1 MSKIPT
7 ASNISRKYIKYGLSV
22 SGKRNTSLIES
33 LSFVLILGVFT
44 GWAFWSI
51 DPFNALKLSVLT
63 SIAFAMLFLIFG
75 KLLIHKIDKSVQV
88 IILIFVFIATF
99 ALIFSK
105 EDKVTQV
112 FGIFGR
118 NTGYLTYLSLC
129 IVLIAFYTLSDS
141 LYLRKFIKL
150 IGISSIFVLAAGVL
164 QVIDIGPQALLSN
177 GKLVF
182 GFTGNTNFYSSLL
195 GIIAILAAAPI
206 FSKDKISFYKLFYIF
221 IIFTCVYLIYET
233 NSIQGYF
240 VILAGVS
247 SLIFLLLLR
256 NRNKLYFLTYSLT
269 ILLIA
274 VTVSLGF
281 LKIGPFSSR
290 LYNLSITDRGYC
302 WNSAIETWQL
312 NPVLGVGFDA
322 YQNWFR
328 RTRSLDA
335 IRDKGLNGT
344 CDSAHNVFLDF
355 LVNGGLILFLTY
367 LALVVY
373 TLIVV
378 IRVTIR
384 EDLNINFLIISSG
397 WVGYQIQSLI
407 SINHLTLATLGWSL
421 MGLILGYGSKKDLSP
436 MTIKN
441 KTQIKIDNKS
451 LIKSI
456 IGFIIGLSIS
466 IQPQLLLNRYQSA
479 YSSGD
484 ADVLHAAV
492 KSWPNEMFMMNL
504 ASSRFKEN
512 NLFDYE
518 LSTSLEV
525 VKRYPD
531 SYNAW
536 RSIYNSSLSDL
547 KLKNTAR
554 INMLRLDPLN
564 TDLK

>member
-1 MSKIPT
+1 MAT
-7 ASNISRKYIKYGLSV
+7 L
-22 SGKRNTSLIES
+22 
-33 LSFVLILGVFT
+33 
-44 GWAFWSI
+44 
-51 DPFNALKLSVLT
+51 
-63 SIAFAMLFLIFG
+63 
-75 KLLIHKIDKSVQV
+75 
-88 IILIFVFIATF
+88 VFI
-99 ALIFSK
+99 FSN
-105 EDKVTQV
+105 ENKVTQL

-129 IVLIAFYTLSDS
+129 IVLIAFYTLSER
-141 LYLRKFIKL
+141 LYLRKFINL
-150 IGISSIFVLAAGVL
+150 IGISSIFALAAGIL

-195 GIIAILAAAPI
+195 GIIAILASAPI
-206 FSKDKISFYKLFYIF
+206 LSKDKISFYKFFYILV
-221 IIFTCVYLIYET
+221 IFTCVYLIYET
-233 NSIQGYF
+233 NSIQGF
-240 VILAGVS
+240 FIILAGVS
-247 SLIFLLLLR
+247 SLLFLLLLR
-256 NRNKLYFLTYSLT
+256 SRNKLYLFTYSLI
-269 ILLIA
+269 ILLSA
-274 VTVSLGF
+274 VFTSMGF
-281 LKIGPFSSR
+281 LKIGPLSSR

-302 WNSAIETWQL
+302 WKSAIETWQL
-312 NPVLGVGFDA
+312 NPVFGVGFDG

-335 IRDKGLNGT
+335 IRDKGLNGI

-355 LVNGGLILFLTY
+355 LVNGGLIFFLTY
-367 LALVVY
+367 SALVLY
-373 TLIVV
+373 TLSVV

-384 EDLNINFLIISSG
+384 EELDINFLIISSG

-407 SINHLTLATLGWSL
+407 SINQITLATLGWSL
-421 MGLILGYGSKKDLSP
+421 MGLILGYDSKKDLSTI
-436 MTIKN
+436 TIKD
-441 KTQIKIDNKS
+441 KAQIKIDSRS
-451 LIKSI
+451 LTKSI
-456 IGFIIGLSIS
+456 IGFIIGLSLS

-484 ADVLHAAV
+484 ANVLHAAV
-492 KSWPNEMFMMNL
+492 RSWPNEMFMMNL

-531 SYNAW
+531 SYNGW
-536 RSIYNSSLSDL
+536 KSLYNSSLSDS

>member
-1 MSKIPT
+1 
-7 ASNISRKYIKYGLSV
+7 V

-51 DPFNALKLSVLT
+51 DPFNALKLSILT
-63 SIAFAMLFLIFG
+63 SIAFAMLFLIFR
-75 KLLIHKIDKSVQV
+75 KPLINNIDRPVQFILLI
-88 IILIFVFIATF
+88 FICISTLTF
-99 ALIFSK
+99 IFSNENK
-105 EDKVTQV
+105 MTLL

-129 IVLIAFYTLSDS
+129 IVLIAFYMLSES
-141 LYLRKFIKL
+141 LYLKKFIKL
-150 IGISSIFVLAAGVL
+150 VGISSIFVLAAGIL
-164 QVIDIGPQALLSN
+164 QVLDIGPQALLSN
-177 GKLVF
+177 NDLVF
-182 GFTGNTNFYSSLL
+182 GFSGNTNFFSSLL

-206 FSKDKISFYKLFYIF
+206 LNRDEILFHKFFYVLVIS
-221 IIFTCVYLIYET
+221 TCVYLIYET
-233 NSIQGYF
+233 DSIQGYF

-312 NPVLGVGFDA
+312 NPVFGVGFDA

-421 MGLILGYGSKKDLSP
+421 MGLILGFGSKKDLSSI
-436 MTIKN
+436 TVKD

-451 LIKSI
+451 LTKSI

-484 ADVLHAAV
+484 ANVLLTAV

-504 ASSRFKEN
+504 AGSRFKEN

-554 INMLRLDPLN
+554 INMLRLDPFN

>member
-1 MSKIPT
+1 
-7 ASNISRKYIKYGLSV
+7 V
-22 SGKRNTSLIES
+22 SHKRNTSPLEF
-33 LSFVLILGVFT
+33 LSFSLILGIFT

-51 DPFNALKLSVLT
+51 DPFNALKLSILT
-63 SIAFAMLFLIFG
+63 SIAFAMLFLIFR
-75 KLLIHKIDKSVQV
+75 KPLINNIDRPVQFILLI
-88 IILIFVFIATF
+88 FISISTLTF
-99 ALIFSK
+99 IFSNESK
-105 EDKVTQV
+105 ATLL

-141 LYLRKFIKL
+141 LYLKKFINL
-150 IGISSIFVLAAGVL
+150 VGISSIFVLAAGFL
-164 QVIDIGPQALLSN
+164 QVLDIGPQALLSN
-177 GKLVF
+177 NDLVF
-182 GFTGNTNFYSSLL
+182 GFSGNTNFFSSLL

-206 FSKDKISFYKLFYIF
+206 LNRDEILFHKFFYVLVIS
-221 IIFTCVYLIYET
+221 TCVYLIYET
-233 NSIQGYF
+233 DSIQGYF

-256 NRNKLYFLTYSLT
+256 NRNKLYFFAYSLIIFLT
-269 ILLIA
+269 T
-274 VTVSLGF
+274 VVVSLGF

-302 WNSAIETWQL
+302 WKSAIETWQL
-312 NPVLGVGFDA
+312 NPVLGVGFDG

-335 IRDKGLNGT
+335 IRDKGLNGI

-355 LVNGGLILFLTY
+355 LVNGGLILFFTY
-367 LALVVY
+367 LVLVVY
-373 TLIVV
+373 TLSVV

-421 MGLILGYGSKKDLSP
+421 MGLILGYGSKKDLSSI
-436 MTIKN
+436 TAKD

-451 LIKSI
+451 FTKSI

-484 ADVLHAAV
+484 ANVLHTAV

-504 ASSRFKEN
+504 AGSRFKEN

-554 INMLRLDPLN
+554 INMLRLDPFN